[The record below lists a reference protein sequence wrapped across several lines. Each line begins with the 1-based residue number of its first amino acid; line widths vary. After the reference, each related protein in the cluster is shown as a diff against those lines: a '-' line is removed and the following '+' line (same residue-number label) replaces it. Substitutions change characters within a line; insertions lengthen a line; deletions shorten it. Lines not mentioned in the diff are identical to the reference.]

1 LQAGGR
7 VEGGGGSISMHVG
20 VDASSGVFPPVQNR
34 VPAPSQVALTR
45 ESIVDRSKN
54 LRPRAS
60 SFEVRGV
67 PNSFTGLNFV
77 FLARST
83 RPQVASNCV
92 SKIPHR
98 CNFLA
103 PVARPGGRNTPA
115 RREGKPNGGRALCM
129 ESGFN
134 ALKKNPFWFFFM
146 LRQVVVGLGMS
157 FVCFVRIVVAL
168 CRCVHDRESALRRKA
183 KPPV

>member
-1 LQAGGR
+1 MTSRKKHKKGFFKIQLPRSCGVHDLLQAGGR

-134 ALKKNPFWFFFM
+134 ALKKIRFGF
-146 LRQVVVGLGMS
+146 S
-157 FVCFVRIVVAL
+157 L
-168 CRCVHDRESALRRKA
+168 CCGRL
-183 KPPV
+183 